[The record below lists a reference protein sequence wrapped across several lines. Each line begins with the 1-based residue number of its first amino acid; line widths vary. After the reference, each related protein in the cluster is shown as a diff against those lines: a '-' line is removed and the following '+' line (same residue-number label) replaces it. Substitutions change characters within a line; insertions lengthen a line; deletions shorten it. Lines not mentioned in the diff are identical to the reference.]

1 MPPRDI
7 WQCLE
12 TFFIITIEGGCYW
25 PRNVE
30 QGIEKDIEQD
40 ISYLTH
46 TTKNYLTQNVSSIVQ
61 NCGLYDVVRA

>member
-1 MPPRDI
+1 MILPPRDI

-40 ISYLTH
+40 IPYPHNKELSDP
-46 TTKNYLTQNVSSIVQ
+46 KCQ
-61 NCGLYDVVRA
+61 